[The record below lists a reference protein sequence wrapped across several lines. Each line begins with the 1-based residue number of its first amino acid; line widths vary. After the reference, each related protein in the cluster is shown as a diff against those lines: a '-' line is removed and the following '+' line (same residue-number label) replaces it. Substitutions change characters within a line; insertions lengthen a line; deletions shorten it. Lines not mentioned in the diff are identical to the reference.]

1 MSHITDGEPGMYMTF
16 TSEKKEE
23 INKEMV
29 RLKGL
34 TNEVEKELMAAKRR
48 GKFIDFLL
56 CLNLIL
62 IGFFLRGFVGFI

>member
-1 MSHITDGEPGMYMTF
+1 MYM
-16 TSEKKEE
+16 SEMKEE
-23 INKEMV
+23 LNKEMV

-34 TNEVEKELMAAKRR
+34 TNEVEKEIMAAKRR

-62 IGFFLRGFVGFI
+62 IGFFLRGIVGFI